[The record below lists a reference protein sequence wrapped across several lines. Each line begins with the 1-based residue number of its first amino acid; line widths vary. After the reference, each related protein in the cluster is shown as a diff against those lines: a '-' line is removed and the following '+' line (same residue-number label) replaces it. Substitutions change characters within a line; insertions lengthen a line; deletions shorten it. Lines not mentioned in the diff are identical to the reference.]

1 MPSKR
6 STSNSDKGCVGFAY
20 GGIMKDVR
28 IRAFSTEDSDPTK
41 VATDFQTHYGEVNMW
56 YVPVKDVE
64 STFEK
69 YLEQL
74 NESKQRFG
82 ETHLFKL
89 TLAEAKKALIDVTEA
104 KKCTSFSLKK
114 KEAKSKDK
122 DDGSDDG
129 SDDDNEEKSDNEETV
144 KEEKPQKKDKK
155 AKSKKEE
162 SEEDSEKSDKKSKKK
177 TDKKSDKKKQES
189 DDDKSDED
197 ESDKSDDDDDDE
209 GKKLETKKSKSKE
222 SKAKEEPKKSKSK
235 SK

>member
-6 STSNSDKGCVGFAY
+6 SNSNADKGCVGFAY

-28 IRAFSTEDSDPTK
+28 VRAFSTEDSDPTK
-41 VATDFQTHYGEVNMW
+41 VATDFQNHYGEINMW

-114 KEAKSKDK
+114 KEAKSKD
-122 DDGSDDG
+122 DGSDDG

-155 AKSKKEE
+155 SKKEE
-162 SEEDSEKSDKKSKKK
+162 SEEDSEKSVKSDKKLKKK
-177 TDKKSDKKKQES
+177 TEKKSDKKKQDS

-197 ESDKSDDDDDDE
+197 ESDKSDEDDDE
-209 GKKLETKKSKSKE
+209 GKKLETKK